1 MPNPSKSG
9 HRKGLEDNGKGARK
23 LKNKAASFHGRPHP
37 IGAGIRRPNTDPD
50 LLSAGKFQEIP
61 SEMPVRL
68 TKLLLNVTILRSLGA
83 IQVVMSPESTVGDL
97 IAAAVKL
104 YAKEGRRPLLPTTDP
119 AGFDLHYSQFS
130 LESLIR
136 EEKLKELGSRNFFLC
151 PKNPD
156 RAAVEASSSSST
168 LSSSAAVAS
177 SSSSSSSSCSN
188 QAEKVSKFAFPW
200 LRFMD
205 FSL

>member
-1 MPNPSKSG
+1 MPNPLKSG
-9 HRKGLEDNGKGARK
+9 NRRGIEDNGKGARK
-23 LKNKAASFHGRPHP
+23 LKNKAESFHGRTHMT
-37 IGAGIRRPNTDPD
+37 GVGIRRPNTDPD
-50 LLSAGKFQEIP
+50 LLSAGKLQEIP
-61 SEMPVRL
+61 PEMPVRM

-104 YAKEGRRPLLPTTDP
+104 YAKEGRRPLLPTTNP

-130 LESLIR
+130 LESLAK

-151 PKNPD
+151 LTKP
-156 RAAVEASSSSST
+156 AVAPVEGSSSS
-168 LSSSAAVAS
+168 AS
-177 SSSSSSSSCSN
+177 SSSSSVAAAASSSCSN
-188 QAEKVSKFAFPW
+188 QAEKVSKFGIPW